1 MADEIRKETTEME
14 AAVQEA
20 PAEAADPFADLEV
33 PAAPSLSFGEPE
45 AAAVQAAPAPAAVQE
60 KEPEEESNEELVLTP
75 STEKKESDEELVL
88 TPSTKEKTHEELTLT
103 PSPEEK
109 AEGEELTLEADR
121 IYKASEITFDG
132 EEESEE
138 RVEKAMEEYDA
149 AMDDAA
155 GKSN

>member
-1 MADEIRKETTEME
+1 MLYSTI
-14 AAVQEA
+14 
-20 PAEAADPFADLEV
+20 PADLLQTEIDTCWV
-33 PAAPSLSFGEPE
+33 NVAGVNPSEYI
-45 AAAVQAAPAPAAVQE
+45 E
-60 KEPEEESNEELVLTP
+60 KYAGRCPVVHLKDFKKTGSGQGKMYALIGIEEEE
-75 STEKKESDEELVL
+75 TE
-88 TPSTKEKTHEELTLT
+88 EELTLT

-109 AEGEELTLEADR
+109 TASEELTLEADR

>member
-1 MADEIRKETTEME
+1 MLEEKVPEELELHIS
-14 AAVQEA
+14 
-20 PAEAADPFADLEV
+20 DPE
-33 PAAPSLSFGEPE
+33 E
-45 AAAVQAAPAPAAVQE
+45 Q
-60 KEPEEESNEELVLTP
+60 EPEENGELVLAP
-75 STEKKESDEELVL
+75 SSEEELDGELIL
-88 TPSTKEKTHEELTLT
+88 TPSVEEKTHEELTLT

>member
-1 MADEIRKETTEME
+1 MLEDKVPEELELHIS
-14 AAVQEA
+14 
-20 PAEAADPFADLEV
+20 DPE
-33 PAAPSLSFGEPE
+33 
-45 AAAVQAAPAPAAVQE
+45 E

-75 STEKKESDEELVL
+75 STEEA
-88 TPSTKEKTHEELTLT
+88 KTDAELTLI

-109 AEGEELTLEADR
+109 TEGEELTLEADR

>member
-1 MADEIRKETTEME
+1 MLEDKVPEELELHKS
-14 AAVQEA
+14 
-20 PAEAADPFADLEV
+20 DPE
-33 PAAPSLSFGEPE
+33 
-45 AAAVQAAPAPAAVQE
+45 E
-60 KEPEEESNEELVLTP
+60 KEPEEESNEELILTL
-75 STEKKESDEELVL
+75 SVEEKTNEELVL

-109 AEGEELTLEADR
+109 TEGEELTLEADR

>member
-1 MADEIRKETTEME
+1 MLEDKVPEELELHISDPKE
-14 AAVQEA
+14 Q
-20 PAEAADPFADLEV
+20 
-33 PAAPSLSFGEPE
+33 
-45 AAAVQAAPAPAAVQE
+45 
-60 KEPEEESNEELVLTP
+60 EPEENGELVLAP
-75 STEKKESDEELVL
+75 SSEEEPDGSDEELVL
-88 TPSTKEKTHEELTLT
+88 TPSTKEKAHEELTLT

-109 AEGEELTLEADR
+109 TASEELTLEADR

>member
-1 MADEIRKETTEME
+1 M
-14 AAVQEA
+14 
-20 PAEAADPFADLEV
+20 LEEKV
-33 PAAPSLSFGEPE
+33 PEELELHISESEE
-45 AAAVQAAPAPAAVQE
+45 Q
-60 KEPEEESNEELVLTP
+60 EPEEKTGEELVLTP
-75 STEKKESDEELVL
+75 SPEEDSDEELVLTPSMEKKESDEELVL
-88 TPSTKEKTHEELTLT
+88 TPSTEKKETDEELVLT
-103 PSPEEK
+103 PSPEKET
-109 AEGEELTLEADR
+109 ESEELTLEADR

>member
-1 MADEIRKETTEME
+1 MLEDKVPEELELHIS
-14 AAVQEA
+14 
-20 PAEAADPFADLEV
+20 DPE
-33 PAAPSLSFGEPE
+33 E
-45 AAAVQAAPAPAAVQE
+45 Q
-60 KEPEEESNEELVLTP
+60 EPEEKPSEELVLTP
-75 STEKKESDEELVL
+75 SVEEKKGEELVL
-88 TPSTKEKTHEELTLT
+88 TPSREEKEAAAEEEELTLT

-109 AEGEELTLEADR
+109 TEGEELTLEAER

-149 AMDDAA
+149 AMDSAA

>member
-1 MADEIRKETTEME
+1 MLEEKVPEELELHIS
-14 AAVQEA
+14 
-20 PAEAADPFADLEV
+20 DPE
-33 PAAPSLSFGEPE
+33 E
-45 AAAVQAAPAPAAVQE
+45 Q
-60 KEPEEESNEELVLTP
+60 EPEEKENGELVLAPSSEEEPDEELILTPSVEEKSEEELVLTP
-75 STEKKESDEELVL
+75 SREEEG
-88 TPSTKEKTHEELTLT
+88 TAEELTLT

-109 AEGEELTLEADR
+109 TASKELTLEADR

>member
-1 MADEIRKETTEME
+1 MKYPGTGGTEGGSCKMLE
-14 AAVQEA
+14 EKVPE
-20 PAEAADPFADLEV
+20 ELELHISDPE
-33 PAAPSLSFGEPE
+33 E
-45 AAAVQAAPAPAAVQE
+45 Q
-60 KEPEEESNEELVLTP
+60 EPEEKENGELVLTP
-75 STEKKESDEELVL
+75 SVEEKKGEELML
-88 TPSTKEKTHEELTLT
+88 TPSREEEGTAEELTLT

-109 AEGEELTLEADR
+109 TASEELTLEADR

-149 AMDDAA
+149 AMDAAA

>member
-1 MADEIRKETTEME
+1 MLEDKVPEELELHIS
-14 AAVQEA
+14 
-20 PAEAADPFADLEV
+20 DPE
-33 PAAPSLSFGEPE
+33 
-45 AAAVQAAPAPAAVQE
+45 E
-60 KEPEEESNEELVLTP
+60 KEPEEESTEELILTP
-75 STEKKESDEELVL
+75 SVKEKTNEELVL

-121 IYKASEITFDG
+121 IYKVSEITFDG

>member
-1 MADEIRKETTEME
+1 MLEEKVPEELELHIS
-14 AAVQEA
+14 
-20 PAEAADPFADLEV
+20 DPE
-33 PAAPSLSFGEPE
+33 E
-45 AAAVQAAPAPAAVQE
+45 Q
-60 KEPEEESNEELVLTP
+60 EPEENGELMLTP
-75 STEKKESDEELVL
+75 SREEEG
-88 TPSTKEKTHEELTLT
+88 TAEELTLT

-109 AEGEELTLEADR
+109 TASEELTLEADR

>member
-1 MADEIRKETTEME
+1 MLEEKVPE
-14 AAVQEA
+14 
-20 PAEAADPFADLEV
+20 DLE
-33 PAAPSLSFGEPE
+33 LHITD
-45 AAAVQAAPAPAAVQE
+45 
-60 KEPEEESNEELVLTP
+60 PEEQETEEKANEELVLTP
-75 STEKKESDEELVL
+75 STEEKANEELVL
-88 TPSTKEKTHEELTLT
+88 TPSTEEEETDAELTLT

-109 AEGEELTLEADR
+109 TEGEELTLEADR

-132 EEESEE
+132 EEEYEE

>member
-1 MADEIRKETTEME
+1 MLEDKVPEELEIHIS
-14 AAVQEA
+14 
-20 PAEAADPFADLEV
+20 DPE
-33 PAAPSLSFGEPE
+33 E
-45 AAAVQAAPAPAAVQE
+45 Q
-60 KEPEEESNEELVLTP
+60 EPEEKPNEELVLTP
-75 STEKKESDEELVL
+75 STEEKANEELVL
-88 TPSTKEKTHEELTLT
+88 TPSREEEETDAELTLT

-109 AEGEELTLEADR
+109 TEGEELTLEADR

>member
-1 MADEIRKETTEME
+1 MLEDKVPEELELQIS
-14 AAVQEA
+14 
-20 PAEAADPFADLEV
+20 DPE
-33 PAAPSLSFGEPE
+33 E
-45 AAAVQAAPAPAAVQE
+45 Q
-60 KEPEEESNEELVLTP
+60 EPEENGELVLAPSSEEELDGELILTPSVEEKSEEELVLTP
-75 STEKKESDEELVL
+75 SVEEKKGEELML
-88 TPSTKEKTHEELTLT
+88 TPSREEEGTAEELTLT

-109 AEGEELTLEADR
+109 TASEELTLEADR

>member
-1 MADEIRKETTEME
+1 MLEDKVPEELELHIS
-14 AAVQEA
+14 
-20 PAEAADPFADLEV
+20 DPE
-33 PAAPSLSFGEPE
+33 
-45 AAAVQAAPAPAAVQE
+45 E
-60 KEPEEESNEELVLTP
+60 KEPEEESNEELILTL
-75 STEKKESDEELVL
+75 SVEEKTNEELVL

>member
-1 MADEIRKETTEME
+1 MLEDKVPEELELHIS
-14 AAVQEA
+14 
-20 PAEAADPFADLEV
+20 DPE
-33 PAAPSLSFGEPE
+33 
-45 AAAVQAAPAPAAVQE
+45 E
-60 KEPEEESNEELVLTP
+60 KEPEEESNEELILTP
-75 STEKKESDEELVL
+75 SVEEKAKEELVL
-88 TPSTKEKTHEELTLT
+88 TPSTEEAKTDAELTLI
-103 PSPEEK
+103 PSPEEE
-109 AEGEELTLEADR
+109 AESEDLTLEADR

>member
-1 MADEIRKETTEME
+1 M
-14 AAVQEA
+14 
-20 PAEAADPFADLEV
+20 LEDKV
-33 PAAPSLSFGEPE
+33 
-45 AAAVQAAPAPAAVQE
+45 
-60 KEPEEESNEELVLTP
+60 PEELEIHISDPEEHELEEKPNEELVLTP

-88 TPSTKEKTHEELTLT
+88 TPSTKEKAHEELTLT

-109 AEGEELTLEADR
+109 TASEELTLEADR